1 MKPLPNPSAIRTY
14 NANGTASVQRLTGT
28 APNPSGIHSLPSA
41 PVLCRYSWYS
51 STILRSV
58 LPPSASLLPGLRF
71 WLLIY
76 HAFCKFRQLSHH
88 TSTILLHRNP
98 SIIRTLPNITPC
110 GTLHSGGILNF
121 PRGTPPDVFCSVSLH
136 KKRPRRG
143 ESGVRLR
150 LTAFLCS
157 IAARV
162 PTLFEWGKPQT
173 PFGMGI
179 LLKNLLSSFV
189 VRDFLKGR
197 PLHLCYIKP

>member
-1 MKPLPNPSAIRTY
+1 MNPFPILMFPPPMKPLPNPSAIRTY

-88 TSTILLHRNP
+88 TSIILLHRNP

-143 ESGVRLR
+143 EAVFVFASRL
-150 LTAFLCS
+150 FY
-157 IAARV
+157 AA
-162 PTLFEWGKPQT
+162 
-173 PFGMGI
+173 
-179 LLKNLLSSFV
+179 
-189 VRDFLKGR
+189 
-197 PLHLCYIKP
+197 

>member
-1 MKPLPNPSAIRTY
+1 MNAGTHQARDRNPFPRTYPGGSRFMNPFPILMFPPPMKPLPNPSAIRTY

-143 ESGVRLR
+143 EAVFVFASRL
-150 LTAFLCS
+150 FY
-157 IAARV
+157 AA
-162 PTLFEWGKPQT
+162 
-173 PFGMGI
+173 
-179 LLKNLLSSFV
+179 
-189 VRDFLKGR
+189 
-197 PLHLCYIKP
+197 

>member
-1 MKPLPNPSAIRTY
+1 MNAGTHQARDRNPFPPSTYPGGSRFMNPFPILMFPPPMKPLPNPSAIRTY

-143 ESGVRLR
+143 EAVFVFASRL
-150 LTAFLCS
+150 FY
-157 IAARV
+157 AA
-162 PTLFEWGKPQT
+162 
-173 PFGMGI
+173 
-179 LLKNLLSSFV
+179 
-189 VRDFLKGR
+189 
-197 PLHLCYIKP
+197 

>member
-121 PRGTPPDVFCSVSLH
+121 PRGTPPDVFCSVYLH
-136 KKRPRRG
+136 KKR
-143 ESGVRLR
+143 
-150 LTAFLCS
+150 TAFLCS

>member
-1 MKPLPNPSAIRTY
+1 MNAGTHQARDRNPFPSTYPGGDPLHESISYPNVSPPMKPLPNPSAIRTY
-14 NANGTASVQRLTGT
+14 NANGTASVRRLTGT

-71 WLLIY
+71 WSLIY

-121 PRGTPPDVFCSVSLH
+121 PRGTPPDVLLRFSPQ
-136 KKRPRRG
+136 KRPRRG
-143 ESGVRLR
+143 EAVFVFASRL
-150 LTAFLCS
+150 FCKDS
-157 IAARV
+157 C
-162 PTLFEWGKPQT
+162 
-173 PFGMGI
+173 
-179 LLKNLLSSFV
+179 
-189 VRDFLKGR
+189 KGA
-197 PLHLCYIKP
+197 HLV

>member
-1 MKPLPNPSAIRTY
+1 MNAGTHQARDSNPFPPAHTSGGSHFMNPFPILMFPLPMKPLPNPFAIRTY

-28 APNPSGIHSLPSA
+28 APNPFGIHSLPSA

-143 ESGVRLR
+143 EAVFVFASRL
-150 LTAFLCS
+150 FY
-157 IAARV
+157 AA
-162 PTLFEWGKPQT
+162 
-173 PFGMGI
+173 
-179 LLKNLLSSFV
+179 
-189 VRDFLKGR
+189 
-197 PLHLCYIKP
+197 